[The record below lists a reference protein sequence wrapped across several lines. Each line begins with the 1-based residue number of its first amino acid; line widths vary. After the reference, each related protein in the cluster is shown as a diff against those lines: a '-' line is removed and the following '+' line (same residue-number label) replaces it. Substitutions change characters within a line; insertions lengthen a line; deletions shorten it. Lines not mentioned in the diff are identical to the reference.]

1 MPGKKLIMLRKKALA
16 LYGWGLNNYGQLGV
30 GDKDPRPESVL
41 IGNALSWVS
50 IGRPDQAAAVVR
62 SDGTLWT
69 WGDNNW
75 GELGHANTTEQLLP
89 KQVGFDNNWKKVSV
103 SLAHMAGVKKD
114 GTLLTWGYN
123 GSGRLGR
130 SVSGSNNTY
139 PVIVPGDRNWVDAQ
153 AASNRTFAL
162 KADGTIWVSGSS
174 NEGALG
180 LGTDVTSVSS
190 FTQVGTDTD
199 WVSLFAGIHNTW
211 AIKADG
217 TLWCCGAN
225 QSGQLGLGDQV
236 DRHTFT
242 QVGTDTDWKLVG
254 ATAGSFTVALKQDG
268 SLWGVGSDAY
278 GHLSQGQ
285 SVVLDQ
291 FTRMGT
297 DNDWVSVATDFS
309 STYAIKE
316 DGSLWACGRNWEN
329 QIDSSDTR
337 NYWNLTKID
346 EGYWV
351 QVEAYGSSVLGLK
364 KPSGSESLDAILG
377 SSVLEFDNSDVATNS
392 ASADDMVYVN
402 FYADGSIVVDAYL
415 PVNHATTFLNPI
427 STSPVDR
434 YAIRVKVTNV
444 VVDRADGLCTVAIVA
459 DHDSFSTGELLP
471 GPHDIVSH
479 WIDVLP
485 GTNSLGNP
493 KSVILRTTASH
504 PNLQDVV
511 ATATAIVEIRDKFT
525 GKIISKRYDMTV
537 DREYD

>member
-1 MPGKKLIMLRKKALA
+1 MPGKKLIVLRKKALA
-16 LYGWGLNNYGQLGV
+16 LYGWGRNDFGQLGV
-30 GDKDPRPESVL
+30 GDKDRRTEPVL

-50 IGRPDQAAAVVR
+50 IGRPDQAGAAIR

-69 WGDNNW
+69 WGDNNS
-75 GELGHANTTEQLLP
+75 GELGHANKIESLIP
-89 KQVGFDNNWKKVSV
+89 KQVGYDNDWKKVSV
-103 SLAHMAGVKKD
+103 ALAHMAGIKKD
-114 GTLLTWGYN
+114 GALLTWGYP
-123 GSGRLGR
+123 GSNRLGR
-130 SVSGSNNTY
+130 PTSGGNNTY
-139 PVIVPGDRNWVDAQ
+139 PAIVGEDRDWVDVHAV
-153 AASNRTFAL
+153 SNRTFAL
-162 KADGTIWVSGSS
+162 KSNGSIWVVGSS
-174 NEGALG
+174 NDGALG
-180 LGTDVTSVSS
+180 LGPDVTTVSE
-190 FTQVGTDTD
+190 FTQVGVDTD
-199 WVSLFAGIHNTW
+199 WVGLFPGVYNTW

-217 TLWCCGAN
+217 SLWCCGLN
-225 QSGQLGLGDQV
+225 SSGQLGLGDEV
-236 DRHTFT
+236 NRYVFT
-242 QVGTDTDWKLVG
+242 RVGVDTDWKSV
-254 ATAGSFTVALKQDG
+254 AASAGSFTVALKQDG

-278 GHLSQGQ
+278 GHLSQGE
-285 SVVLDQ
+285 SVVIDQ
-291 FTRMGT
+291 FARMGT
-297 DNDWVSVATDFS
+297 DNDWVSAATNFGT
-309 STYAIKE
+309 TYAIKE

-329 QIDSSDTR
+329 QIDPSDTR

-346 EGYWV
+346 DGNWI
-351 QVEAYGSSVLGLK
+351 QVESYGTSVLGLK

-392 ASADDMVYVN
+392 ASADEMVYVN

-471 GPHDIVSH
+471 GTHDVVSH
-479 WIDVLP
+479 WIDILP